1 MAGGSGVEG
10 RGVGEVPA
18 LAGGAK
24 VDAEEGGSVAAG
36 AAAEAEVA
44 DAEGVALGV
53 GAFAAGGVFWD
64 GGKERRR
71 AEQREVD
78 VGEGVGLHA
87 PMLDAGVAACQRT
100 GRRGT
105 SAGT

>member
-1 MAGGSGVEG
+1 MAGRSGVEE

-18 LAGGAK
+18 VAGGAE
-24 VDAEEGGSVAAG
+24 VDAEVGGPVAAG
-36 AAAEAEVA
+36 TAAEAEVA

-53 GAFAAGGVFWD
+53 GALAAEQTAGE

-87 PMLDAGVAACQRT
+87 PMLDAGEAACQRT
-100 GRRGT
+100 GRPGT